1 MNKWWAG
8 AMAATALAMAPG
20 AGAATHSATLEVT
33 FRIQE
38 ACSIRSGSAA
48 AGKDAEVDCQYRT
61 PYQIVPTDSASSSY
75 SGSSSSAAST
85 APRRTEQP
93 VDSDAP
99 AALTVCF

>member
-8 AMAATALAMAPG
+8 AMAAMALATAPA
-20 AGAATHSATLEVT
+20 AGAATHSVTMEVT

-61 PYQIVPTDSASSSY
+61 PYQIVPNDSAASSS
-75 SGSSSSAAST
+75 ALST
-85 APRRTEQP
+85 APRRTDKP
-93 VDSDAP
+93 ADADAP
-99 AALTVCF
+99 ATLTVCF

>member
-8 AMAATALAMAPG
+8 AMAAMALATAPA
-20 AGAATHSATLEVT
+20 AGAATHSATMEVT

-48 AGKDAEVDCQYRT
+48 TGKEAEVDCQYRT
-61 PYQIVPTDSASSSY
+61 PYQIVPNDGAA
-75 SGSSSSAAST
+75 AAST
-85 APRRTEQP
+85 AAPRRTDKP
-93 VDSDAP
+93 ADADAP